1 MGQRLNLEIRTGEKV
16 LANAYFHWSAYTS
29 STNSL
34 LIKMITELENPD
46 SPIHSIEDLK
56 LKAIRLL
63 EVTGAKLQMNE
74 IEDAAVQFEGET
86 FEIASNRS
94 DGLINFI
101 PEGMAETVR
110 WAEGDAYLDITNLTA
125 ENNCFFLYD
134 HKEAYLSET
143 DSDEEEYE
151 DDVKDLS
158 NQKTEIGE
166 LDFLKFRAWSELCDT
181 VSDEGFSSILINDG
195 SIISF
200 VE

>member
-1 MGQRLNLEIRTGEKV
+1 MGQRLNLEIRSGEEV
-16 LANAYFHWSAYTS
+16 LVNSYFHWSAYTTS
-29 STNSL
+29 ANHL
-34 LIKMITELENPD
+34 LTEMIKELENPN
-46 SPIHSIEDLK
+46 SPIHSIENLK

-74 IEDAAVQFEGET
+74 LEEATVQFEGET

-94 DGLINFI
+94 NGLINFI
-101 PEGMAETVR
+101 AEGMAETVH

-125 ENNCFFLYD
+125 ENNCFFMYD

-151 DDVKDLS
+151 NDVKDLS
-158 NQKTEIGE
+158 NQEIEIGE

-181 VSDEGFSSILINDG
+181 ISSEGFFSFLMNDG
-195 SIISF
+195 RIISF
-200 VE
+200 IE